1 MSVLRYR
8 KSKFNQSG
16 YTLVSP
22 IRKQYVL
29 SNRKA
34 PLWPFTLVLFQF
46 GAPSAEILAVENL
59 VCAVIQNPQSQTSL
73 LLEFWGVQLGGTL
86 AWSISMCW
94 PMERLPSSSPLLSD
108 LVYKVCS
115 WDFKNWPISRNPGST
130 NSVVCVGQKG
140 GSTVVHPFFW
150 ILILRSVGWDIGCQ
164 SLTYPEA
171 LWLNQSGGSMFLP
184 NRVLPSDHIL

>member
-1 MSVLRYR
+1 M
-8 KSKFNQSG
+8 
-16 YTLVSP
+16 
-22 IRKQYVL
+22 
-29 SNRKA
+29 
-34 PLWPFTLVLFQF
+34 
-46 GAPSAEILAVENL
+46 
-59 VCAVIQNPQSQTSL
+59 QNPQSQTSL

-86 AWSISMCW
+86 AWSISMSW

-171 LWLNQSGGSMFLP
+171 LWLNQSGGSMFYQIGCSPVTIFFSWISIWSSLGWDIGSGKSSLRS
-184 NRVLPSDHIL
+184 NRKSSVAD